1 MRLDLDYAIGIL
13 KAMEDDD
20 APPILD
26 PSHTYQNYDP
36 DSAKFG
42 YHCLMLEE
50 AGLIEAWDLRTLGNS
65 MDYKPKRLTW
75 IGHEFVAKYRDK
87 SRLQTVKDKLADLGT
102 EVTIRT
108 LLEVITVAIT
118 RAGGLG

>member
-20 APPILD
+20 APIFD
-26 PSHTYQNYDP
+26 PSHSYQDYDSESP
-36 DSAKFG
+36 TFG

-50 AGLIEAWDLRTLGNS
+50 AGLIEAWDIRSMANN
-65 MDYKPKRLTW
+65 MDYRPKRLTW
-75 IGHEFVAKYRDK
+75 LGHAFIEKYGDK

-108 LLEVITVAIT
+108 LLEVITVGIT

>member
-13 KAMEDDD
+13 KVLEDDD
-20 APPILD
+20 APIFY
-26 PSHTYQNYDP
+26 PSHSYPNHDP
-36 DSAKFG
+36 ESPSFG

-50 AGLIEAWDLRTLGNS
+50 AGLIEAWDLRSFGNN
-65 MDYKPKRLTW
+65 MDYRPKRLTFT
-75 IGHEFVAKYRDK
+75 GHEFIAKYKDK
-87 SRLQTVKDKLADLGT
+87 SRLQAAKNKLAELGI

-108 LLEVITVAIT
+108 LLEVINVGIS